1 MKANRLLY
9 IGVAVALLFVIGLT
23 IRAAAAT
30 NTLAEGKGSSEMT
43 CAGLP
48 SRYSIHNEYI
58 EEMGIWMTYT
68 EDGPTGVDG
77 GLIQLLSDYRTCSK

>member
-9 IGVAVALLFVIGLT
+9 IVLAVALLFVIVPT

-30 NTLAEGKGSSEMT
+30 NTPAGGKDSSEMT
-43 CAGLP
+43 CSSRP
-48 SRYSIHNEYI
+48 SRYSIHNEYV

-77 GLIQLLSDYRTCSK
+77 GLVQLLSDYRTCSK